1 MKRKFYL
8 KPARGNKLILLFS
21 TSLFLFFTACGKE
34 KPDEDVLV
42 KVYVENLIVE
52 ERYATNPDSILIG
65 KKAVFS
71 KYKITQQ
78 DFEAALRNYSD
89 DSKKWESFFKQA
101 NAYLNDLKKN
111 NVIN

>member
-8 KPARGNKLILLFS
+8 KPARRNRLILLSF
-21 TSLFLFFTACGKE
+21 TVLFLIFTACGKE
-34 KPDEDVLV
+34 KPDEDILV

-52 ERYATNPDSILIG
+52 EKYTVNADSILSR

-78 DFEAALRNYSD
+78 DFEEALKNYSD
-89 DSKKWESFFKQA
+89 DLKKWESFFKKA
-101 NAYLNDLKKN
+101 NAYLDNLKKN
-111 NVIN
+111 NIIN